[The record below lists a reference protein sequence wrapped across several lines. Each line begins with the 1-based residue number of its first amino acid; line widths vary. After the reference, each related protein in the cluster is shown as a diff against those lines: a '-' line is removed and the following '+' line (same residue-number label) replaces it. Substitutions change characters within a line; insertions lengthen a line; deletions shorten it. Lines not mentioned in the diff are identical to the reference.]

1 MKREFDCAYVR
12 GELFDTYDRTEDG
25 APIIGEAWGI
35 YVGNEYGERLVHTA
49 SDFTNLKKF
58 VPANEE
64 EAECLAHLYWIHDR
78 TGLERAE
85 RLAKKVQTHLDA
97 GGEINRDYWVA
108 VDPCYGSQAYQD
120 FGTEAKLKEWERAYD

>member
-1 MKREFDCAYVR
+1 MKREFDCAYVH
-12 GELFDTYDRTEDG
+12 GDLFDTYDFTEDG

-35 YVGNEYGERLVHTA
+35 YVGNEYGERLVHSA
-49 SDFTNLKKF
+49 SNFTNLKRF

-64 EAECLAHLYWIHDR
+64 EEEWHFIWVHDE
-78 TGLERAE
+78 TGFERAE
-85 RLAKKVQTHLDA
+85 RLAKKVQSHLDA

-120 FGTEAKLKEWERAYD
+120 FGTEAKLIEWERAYD